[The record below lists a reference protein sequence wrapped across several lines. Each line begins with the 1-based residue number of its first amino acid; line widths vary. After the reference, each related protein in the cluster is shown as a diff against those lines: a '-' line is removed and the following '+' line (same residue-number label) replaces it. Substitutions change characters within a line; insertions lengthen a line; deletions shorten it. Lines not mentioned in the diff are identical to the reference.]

1 MHRDIKRELQR
12 YSKSTL
18 IEQQFAFDKWRHE
31 FNHVRPHEYLKPEA
45 SRQILRKVRNML

>member
-12 YSKSTL
+12 HSKSTL

-31 FNHVRPHEYLKPEA
+31 FNHVRPSLPIMIGHSPYDKL
-45 SRQILRKVRNML
+45 M